1 MSYGNTVVNAY
12 PNVNLHDAKITGIRC
27 DEKGLLVFFPEGFI
41 LGAETHSDGCSEIL
55 AKGVAPSDVEI
66 VTTKSVRLFKGML
79 PIYISKYTSIKGVR
93 KLLKK
98 HCFTIIDE
106 FYRLEQVIWRG
117 VIEKEEKRQAILKL
131 CLLRPNLSTNIIDR
145 DWEHGFGITIE
156 TLDNPRWCVK
166 I

>member
-1 MSYGNTVVNAY
+1 MAYGNTVVNAY

-55 AKGVAPSDVEI
+55 AKGVAPSEVEI

-117 VIEKEEKRQAILKL
+117 VIEKRGKTTGYFEIM
-131 CLLRPNLSTNIIDR
+131 
-145 DWEHGFGITIE
+145 FITPE
-156 TLDNPRWCVK
+156 LVYKYN
-166 I
+166 

>member
-12 PNVNLHDAKITGIRC
+12 PKVNLHDAKITGIRC

-79 PIYISKYTSIKGVR
+79 PIDISKYTSIKGVR

-117 VIEKEEKRQAILKL
+117 AIEKSGKTTGYFEIM
-131 CLLRPNLSTNIIDR
+131 
-145 DWEHGFGITIE
+145 FITPE
-156 TLDNPRWCVK
+156 LVYKYN
-166 I
+166 